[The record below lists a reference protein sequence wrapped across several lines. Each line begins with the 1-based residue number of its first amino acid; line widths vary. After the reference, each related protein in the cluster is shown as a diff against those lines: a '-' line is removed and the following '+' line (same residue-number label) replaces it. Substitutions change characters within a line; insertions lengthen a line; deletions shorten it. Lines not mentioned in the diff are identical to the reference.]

1 MNHCFM
7 SCKHKTLESAAP
19 LDSSVA
25 VSHIQ
30 RLIPKGKWF
39 SPYRMNHQSYSP
51 VVKHFAWLWWSPTAS
66 EALSYRLNLCRSMPP
81 DLPRT
86 LSIIRSRKKFG
97 ALRAPHGRTN
107 PTLYLCPGPPLLQ
120 PLGPPL
126 LILHETSLYMDF
138 SEWRNPPDMPCLFSN
153 LAHKYFLLTVSK
165 AFLHRKKKV
174 CCLDKTGVPNK
185 HRVCYFMSLT
195 H

>member
-19 LDSSVA
+19 LECSVA

-30 RLIPKGKWF
+30 RLIPKGKW
-39 SPYRMNHQSYSP
+39 SMNHQSYST

-66 EALSYRLNLCRSMPP
+66 EALSYRLNLYMSKSP

-86 LSIIRSRKKFG
+86 LCIIRLRKKFG
-97 ALRAPHGRTN
+97 ALRAPHQPYSISVSR
-107 PTLYLCPGPPLLQ
+107 PPLLQ

-126 LILHETSLYMDF
+126 KRLRH
-138 SEWRNPPDMPCLFSN
+138 
-153 LAHKYFLLTVSK
+153 
-165 AFLHRKKKV
+165 
-174 CCLDKTGVPNK
+174 VPR
-185 HRVCYFMSLT
+185 HHML
-195 H
+195 

>member
-19 LDSSVA
+19 LECSVA

-30 RLIPKGKWF
+30 RLIPKGKW
-39 SPYRMNHQSYSP
+39 SMNHQSYSP

-66 EALSYRLNLCRSMPP
+66 EALSYHLNVYRSKSP
-81 DLPRT
+81 DVPRT
-86 LSIIRSRKKFG
+86 LCIIRLRKKFR
-97 ALRAPHGRTN
+97 ALRTPHGRTN

-126 LILHETSLYMDF
+126 SCDHKVTLYT
-138 SEWRNPPDMPCLFSN
+138 
-153 LAHKYFLLTVSK
+153 K
-165 AFLHRKKKV
+165 
-174 CCLDKTGVPNK
+174 
-185 HRVCYFMSLT
+185 
-195 H
+195 